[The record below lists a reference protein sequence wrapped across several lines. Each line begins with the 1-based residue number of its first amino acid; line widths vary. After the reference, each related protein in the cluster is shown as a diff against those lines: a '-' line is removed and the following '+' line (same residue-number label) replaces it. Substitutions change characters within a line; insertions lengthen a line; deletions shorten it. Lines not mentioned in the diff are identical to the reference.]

1 MKNKSMIT
9 DFTQGSIPKQLLLF
23 ALPLFLSSLLQV
35 LYNMVDMIIVEEVLG
50 KVGLS
55 AVAIGGD
62 VSHFFTFIIM
72 GFSNA
77 GSVIISQYVGA
88 NKKNELGRFIC
99 TMFSFLAVCSVILSV
114 ICIALRHPI
123 LKVMNTPDE
132 AYTEALAYS
141 VVCMA
146 GLIFISGYNAVSAV
160 LRGIGDSIRPFIFV
174 SIAAILNIALD
185 IKFVIF
191 DGMGAGGAA
200 LATVISQGVSFVLC
214 VIYLY
219 IRRKHIGFEID
230 PKDFIHIDTS
240 MLKDLINLGIPMA
253 IKSAAISFSRLF
265 VNSWINSYGVAVSAF
280 SGIAAKVASVAN
292 LISNS
297 LNTAGS
303 SLVGQNV
310 GAKKYDRVP
319 KIIMTVLGVTSAICL
334 SLTVVMFIFPEQIY
348 GLFTD
353 DAEVMKVA
361 IEFLPI
367 LALWFLGSALRAP
380 SNALING
387 SGNHKVNFAT
397 AILDGIILRIGLSVL
412 FGLVLDMG
420 YMGFWLGD
428 GLAGLT
434 PFFIGVVYY
443 ISGAWKKIA
452 IKNVAEE

>member
-1 MKNKSMIT
+1 MRRKETEMKNKSMIT

-240 MLKDLINLGIPMA
+240 MLKDL
-253 IKSAAISFSRLF
+253 KSRNPNGYKERCNKL
-265 VNSWINSYGVAVSAF
+265 
-280 SGIAAKVASVAN
+280 
-292 LISNS
+292 L
-297 LNTAGS
+297 
-303 SLVGQNV
+303 SLV
-310 GAKKYDRVP
+310 R
-319 KIIMTVLGVTSAICL
+319 
-334 SLTVVMFIFPEQIY
+334 
-348 GLFTD
+348 
-353 DAEVMKVA
+353 
-361 IEFLPI
+361 
-367 LALWFLGSALRAP
+367 
-380 SNALING
+380 
-387 SGNHKVNFAT
+387 
-397 AILDGIILRIGLSVL
+397 
-412 FGLVLDMG
+412 
-420 YMGFWLGD
+420 
-428 GLAGLT
+428 
-434 PFFIGVVYY
+434 
-443 ISGAWKKIA
+443 
-452 IKNVAEE
+452 